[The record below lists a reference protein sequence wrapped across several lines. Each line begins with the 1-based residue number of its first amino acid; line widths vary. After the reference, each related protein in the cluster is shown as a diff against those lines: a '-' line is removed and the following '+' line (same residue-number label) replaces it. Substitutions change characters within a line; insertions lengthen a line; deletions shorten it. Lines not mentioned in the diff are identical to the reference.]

1 MLKSRL
7 LVIIIMTVLVITSFA
22 AFAQAR
28 LLAGS
33 PERVISES
41 TLILT
46 GKVVESIDNAEERSF
61 TVSVNQVLKGDY
73 TGNRISF
80 FAQKT
85 PGGWMGFTK
94 LPETNTELL
103 LFLRNDDS
111 GNPYFTFDLN
121 CIAIIEGQ
129 QVISLLGGSNVGI
142 NDERWEIEDYIE
154 AYNEFFNTVN
164 PISKQTEPVHID
176 ANSGKNQE
184 SPTSPIAVT
193 ASVFWPGII
202 VFLILLGLSLA
213 GLWHYA
219 RSKQS
224 RSPMFWVVGIV
235 VCVVVA
241 YVIATFIV
249 TPLLIR

>member
-7 LVIIIMTVLVITSFA
+7 LVIVIMTVLIITFLVS
-22 AFAQAR
+22 FAQAR
-28 LLAGS
+28 LLVGS
-33 PERVISES
+33 PERVVSES

-121 CIAIIEGQ
+121 CIAIIEGRR
-129 QVISLLGGSNVGI
+129 VTSLLGGSNVGI
-142 NDERWEIEDYIE
+142 NDEHWKIEDYIK
-154 AYNEFFNTVN
+154 AYDEFLNTVD
-164 PISKQTEPVHID
+164 PISTGSGQTRAD
-176 ANSGKNQE
+176 NDQNQDL
-184 SPTSPIAVT
+184 SSRSIAFS

-202 VFLILLGLSLA
+202 AFLVLLGLSLT
-213 GLWHYA
+213 GLMFYA

-224 RSPMFWVVGIV
+224 RSPLLWIVGIV

-241 YVIATFIV
+241 YVIATFVV